1 MPSGEFFTSYEARE
15 GLFRWRIQRIALV
28 LALPI
33 PFALPFVLGS
43 GRISLFT
50 QMYIVAISV
59 LGLNVILG
67 YAGEIVLAQGA
78 FMMIGA
84 YTASRL
90 LEANAGLLP
99 ALLAGGL
106 MVAAVAVAFM
116 MIGAYTASRL
126 LEVDAGLLPAIL
138 GGGFMVALVAV
149 AFGLPSFRV
158 KGFYIAI
165 TTLALQFIAEWFFN
179 NDQLSWIHGG
189 TQQIFPAEIGL
200 VGTMLPISTRP
211 DLYYL
216 SLVLLL
222 LFALLSLNLSR
233 TSYGRVFRA
242 VHENDL
248 AAGVLGVNVFKN
260 KLLAFAIGGF
270 MIGVSG
276 GLFGYYIGF
285 VDPGFFGLNR
295 TLEQY
300 VMLLFGGL
308 GRVWGALIGVGV
320 VTFILEFLR
329 NFLQANFPQATS
341 LVSVFFGVIIIV
353 VLAVE
358 PKGVLAALGQL
369 KEYLRNWPYAH
380 Q

>member
-1 MPSGEFFTSYEARE
+1 MPSGEFFTSYEQRE
-15 GLFRWRIQRIALV
+15 GLFRWRIQKVALV
-28 LALPI
+28 VLLP
-33 PFALPFVLGS
+33 LPFLLPFWVSTGELS
-43 GRISLFT
+43 LIS
-50 QMYIVAISV
+50 QMYIFAMAV

-84 YTASRL
+84 YTTSQMIDAGTGFL
-90 LEANAGLLP
+90 PGLFMGGLLT
-99 ALLAGGL
+99 
-106 MVAAVAVAFM
+106 AAVAV
-116 MIGAYTASRL
+116 
-126 LEVDAGLLPAIL
+126 V
-138 GGGFMVALVAV
+138 
-149 AFGLPSFRV
+149 FGLPSFRV

-179 NDQLSWIHGG
+179 NGEMAFIHGG
-189 TQQIFPAEIGL
+189 TQQTMPAEIGL
-200 VGTMLPISTRP
+200 LGEFFVLSSRQ

-216 SLVLLL
+216 TLVVMLG
-222 LFALLSLNLSR
+222 FALISLNLSR

-242 VHENDL
+242 IHENDL
-248 AAGVLGVNVFKN
+248 SAAVLGVNVFRN

-300 VMLLFGGL
+300 VMLLFGGM
-308 GRVWGALIGVGV
+308 GRVWGALLGVGV
-320 VTFILEFLR
+320 VTFVLEFLR
-329 NFLQANFPQATS
+329 NFLQANFPDATA
-341 LVSVFFGVIIIV
+341 LVNVFFGFIIIT

-369 KEYLRNWPYAH
+369 KEYLQKWPYAY
-380 Q
+380 